1 MQFMIVVVLEDGHH
15 TRPSVAPGIFY
26 SHGRSLSSK
35 PRYTSP
41 QLKSIPMVMD
51 CDNGSPPVP
60 STHVSDR
67 HEGCPDGLS
76 RYSTLAGKEPVVKR
90 RETSVGLYTVYV
102 NLICASGNSELQA
115 WCYEVEERL
124 ARYKSSHAESSQRT
138 QRQHLSFAGEEIL
151 LL

>member
-1 MQFMIVVVLEDGHH
+1 VRLCSYAITINITTTVYHYTNSTIVLLNDTTMSDTQQRSRSSRGRKNTTTLTTVKAVGPLPWDNAVHDRGSTRRRASHSAKRGAGH
-15 TRPSVAPGIFY
+15 FY

-35 PRYTSP
+35 PRYTSR

-76 RYSTLAGKEPVVKR
+76 RYS
-90 RETSVGLYTVYV
+90 
-102 NLICASGNSELQA
+102 I
-115 WCYEVEERL
+115 
-124 ARYKSSHAESSQRT
+124 
-138 QRQHLSFAGEEIL
+138 I
-151 LL
+151 